1 VGGFLILLVILVAV
15 WLLFVVPARRR
26 QRSHAGMQDT
36 IDLGDEIITAGGLH
50 AFVRELGEEQ
60 LQVEIAP
67 GVIVTLDRRAVA
79 AVAREI
85 EVEVERDDAEGEAL
99 DEPED
104 EPVEPEQEGAGET
117 GSGTSA
123 KAG

>member
-60 LQVEIAP
+60 LRVEIAP

-85 EVEVERDDAEGEAL
+85 EVEVERHDP
-99 DEPED
+99 DEPES
-104 EPVEPEQEGAGET
+104 PEPEPGEEADRES

>member
-1 VGGFLILLVILVAV
+1 VGGFLILLVILVGV

-60 LQVEIAP
+60 LRVEIAP
-67 GVIVTLDRRAVA
+67 GVVVTLDRRAVA

-85 EVEVERDDAEGEAL
+85 EVEVERDEAGGEAAEREPEGEE
-99 DEPED
+99 EPEAAE
-104 EPVEPEQEGAGET
+104 EP

>member
-15 WLLFVVPARRR
+15 WLLFVLPARRR
-26 QRSHAGMQDT
+26 QRSHAGMQDA
-36 IDLGDEIITAGGLH
+36 IDLGDEIITAGGVH
-50 AFVRELGEEQ
+50 GFVRELGEEQ
-60 LQVEIAP
+60 LRVEIAP

-85 EVEVERDDAEGEAL
+85 EVEVERDEPAEA
-99 DEPED
+99 D
-104 EPVEPEQEGAGET
+104 EPVVEPGVDAGGGP